1 MQNFHCSL
9 YSHKVILSKNVH
21 WRWSVTVVFH
31 SDQAFPLFSRS
42 HAIICFVNPT
52 LRTDC
57 NLFHCVSC
65 VTFQTQVLTLL
76 QAAAVLYWPAS
87 QYLCTLPSNTDVLTS
102 AQVHSVPGKIRM
114 NERKAGPLPPII
126 WNIIKVFFFLWSHTL
141 AWYTWYLLA
150 PTGALCKK
158 KLFTHVRAHYPH
170 DHVPRRPCDAC
181 CNSII
186 CQICRRPTFINSI
199 TLCWSITG

>member
-9 YSHKVILSKNVH
+9 YSHKVIISKNVH

-57 NLFHCVSC
+57 NLFHCVNC

-126 WNIIKVFFFLWSHTL
+126 WNIIKVFLDAL
-141 AWYTWYLLA
+141 ASLELVIRV
-150 PTGALCKK
+150 TGSPIFSWDIGLISKQD
-158 KLFTHVRAHYPH
+158 FQTS
-170 DHVPRRPCDAC
+170 RP
-181 CNSII
+181 
-186 CQICRRPTFINSI
+186 
-199 TLCWSITG
+199 

>member
-9 YSHKVILSKNVH
+9 YSHKVILSKSVH

-57 NLFHCVSC
+57 NLFHCVNC

-126 WNIIKVFFFLWSHTL
+126 WNIIKVFFFCDL
-141 AWYTWYLLA
+141 
-150 PTGALCKK
+150 
-158 KLFTHVRAHYPH
+158 THLPGTHG
-170 DHVPRRPCDAC
+170 
-181 CNSII
+181 I
-186 CQICRRPTFINSI
+186 C
-199 TLCWSITG
+199 